1 MKKSSHDQFRPA
13 DDAVW
18 FLPLG
23 GSGEIGMNL
32 NLYGTRGKWLMIDCG
47 ITFPDETQPG
57 IEVIMPDIS
66 FIAERRDD
74 LVGLLVTH
82 GHEDHLGAIEYLWQD
97 LQCPIYATPFT
108 AMMIRGKMAQSGKK
122 ARIIELPLRGSFE
135 VGPFAVEL
143 IHTTHSIPESHMVLI
158 KTPNGNVLHTG
169 DWKLDPDPVVGQL
182 TDEARLQEL
191 AKENIMAM
199 ICDSTNAMVPGR
211 SGSEL
216 EAQKGLIEIF
226 GQYRNRI
233 AVSCFASNIARIKSI
248 AIAARQNGR
257 YVALCGRS
265 LWRNAEIAHELSYL
279 PDFHEFL
286 SEHEAMQSPR
296 DKVVMICTGC
306 QGEPRSA
313 LARIAMSDHPA
324 VELDAGDVVI
334 YSSRDIPGNEKAIG
348 KVQNMLVGAGIK
360 VVTADMAKVHVS
372 GHPARDELTTLY
384 NWVRP
389 NLSVP
394 VHGEIR
400 HQTAHAELAA
410 VCQIPA
416 AIIPTNGQIIRLGPG
431 VHEVVAEVQAGQIGL
446 DGKILRRLDQQAV
459 KNRRKLGFAGM
470 AVISVAIDR
479 DGMALHEPQVTL
491 AGLEDEAQ
499 LADLKAD
506 LVDVTLDALEGFSK
520 NVRSDD
526 QAMRNSLM
534 QAARRF
540 LNETQGKKP
549 MVEVHIMRV

>member
-57 IEVIMPDIS
+57 IEIIMPDIT

-143 IHTTHSIPESHMVLI
+143 IHTTHSIPESHMLLI

-265 LWRNAEIAHELSYL
+265 LWRNAEIAHELGYL

-400 HQTAHAELAA
+400 HQTAHAELATA
-410 VCQIPA
+410 CQIPA